1 MSITAQDI
9 QRMIEAGL
17 PGCIA
22 RVEGDDGTHFNAV
35 IVSEV
40 FAGKSLLQQ
49 QRLVYGTLGA
59 RMANGEIHALSLKTY
74 TPQEW
79 DQAQPRK

>member
-1 MSITAQDI
+1 MITRQEI
-9 QRMIEAGL
+9 QSMIEAGL
-17 PGCIA
+17 PGCVA
-22 RVEGDDGTHFNAV
+22 RVEGDDGTHFDAV
-35 IVSEV
+35 VVSAA
-40 FAGKSLLQQ
+40 FAGKALLQQ

-79 DQAQPRK
+79 EQAQARK